1 MRFAPGILCLFL
13 LAVSA
18 AACGPG
24 HMQGRWEL
32 RDGSTVRGYLDID
45 QRDRNAELSPDFLT
59 VHATLRGQD
68 IVMTGDSY
76 GAGFSILGPGCR
88 ESVRTCA
95 DTVWY
100 TIDGENEGR
109 IHDDFDARLAVWT
122 NATDPYNSRVTALER
137 ESLHGH
143 RVK

>member
-1 MRFAPGILCLFL
+1 MRMRPKL
-13 LAVSA
+13 LAAGFLAGSA

-32 RDGSTVRGYLDID
+32 RAGSTVRGYLDID
-45 QRDRNAELSPDFLT
+45 QADRSAPLAPDRLT

-68 IVMTGDSY
+68 ILMTGDSY
-76 GAGFSILGPGCR
+76 GAGFSIIGPGCR

-100 TIDGENEGR
+100 SIDGENESR

-122 NATDPYNSRVTALER
+122 TSTGPYDSRATALER

-143 RVK
+143 RVR